1 MKNLGSTV
9 FESFCEIDF
18 ECRKGARFPGNLFWL
33 RRYLHKKISRFGYIT
48 LYIFLGT
55 CDLTKLI
62 YVTEGNG
69 NNTRRKRYID
79 LRHSTDTSAVNY
91 LRDQIDKFFPFVSG
105 FPTVSIVFLELP
117 PYSINEWNRA
127 QGHQDPG
134 KFNESN
140 SKLNERISLVNVESP
155 VFSKDLKR
163 GRKTKGDRHRR
174 YSLFFY

>member
-1 MKNLGSTV
+1 MKNLVSTV

-91 LRDQIDKFFPFVSG
+91 LRDQIDKFFLFVSG
-105 FPTVSIVFLELP
+105 FPTVSIVFLNFPHIVSTSGIEL
-117 PYSINEWNRA
+117 RA
-127 QGHQDPG
+127 TKIMGS
-134 KFNESN
+134 FNESN